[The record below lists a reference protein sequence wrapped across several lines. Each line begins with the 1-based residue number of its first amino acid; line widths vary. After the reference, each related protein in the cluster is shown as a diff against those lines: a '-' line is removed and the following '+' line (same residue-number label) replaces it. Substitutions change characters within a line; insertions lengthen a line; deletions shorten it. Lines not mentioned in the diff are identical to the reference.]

1 MEINMKIINALFSIS
16 LLAISTQAAASCN
29 KYACEGVSN
38 VVFSSVI
45 ADSSDVKIK
54 FHPDTGATLSCSL
67 DGDNAAVL
75 NQKSRNYRNMQSML
89 LTAVAA
95 NLPVVLGFDTSSAL
109 CKIESVEI
117 KVVE

>member
-1 MEINMKIINALFSIS
+1 MKIAHSLLSIS
-16 LLAISTQAAASCN
+16 LLLSAGQAFASCN

-45 ADSSDVKIK
+45 ANDSDVKIK
-54 FHPDTGATLSCSL
+54 FHEGTGATLSCNL
-67 DGDNAAVL
+67 DSEQAAPL
-75 NQKSRNYRNMQSML
+75 NQQSANFRNMQSML

-95 NLPVVLGFDTSSAL
+95 NLPVVLRFDNASPA
-109 CKIESVEI
+109 CKIESVEV

>member
-1 MEINMKIINALFSIS
+1 MKIASTVLTIS
-16 LLAISTQAAASCN
+16 LLLSAGQAFASCN

-45 ADSSDVKIK
+45 ANDSEVKIK
-54 FHPDTGATLSCSL
+54 FHEGTGATLSCNL
-67 DGDNAAVL
+67 DYEQAAPL
-75 NQKSRNYRNMQSML
+75 NQQSANFRNMQSML

-95 NLPVVLGFDTSSAL
+95 NLPVVLRFNNDFAA